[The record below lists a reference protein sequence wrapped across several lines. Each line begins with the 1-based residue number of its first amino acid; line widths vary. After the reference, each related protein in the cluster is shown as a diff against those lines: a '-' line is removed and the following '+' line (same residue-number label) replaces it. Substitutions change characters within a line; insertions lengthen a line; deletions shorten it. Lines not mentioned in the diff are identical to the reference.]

1 MKIIPAPVLTDDALE
16 PWVPF
21 PSGEATRILGEA
33 TIEGAN
39 QHGFIFSED
48 GWLAFVMIEPAYV
61 RTYALTAPFECSG
74 WTEIDSRYL
83 ATTASPE
90 FDTYGLGINQ
100 KFSWDGMK
108 YYIIYW
114 GLEGYVTTICQWDLN
129 TPFDLAGTD
138 RYNYDTSFRFPEIIM
153 GYNHEYLREFDI
165 SEDGQRL
172 YVQDKGTQKQG
183 GNPDGAFGIIYEYE
197 MTTPY
202 DLSTL
207 VEVGAYA
214 LRGQDWGGAVES
226 FGFTVYTRGHH
237 VDQIIEVGAY
247 INSFLYDG
255 VLEDRFERD
264 VVPGGSF
271 VGGGGT
277 YISYIMHRQ
286 VRGMLATVRY
296 YNDDLSFRAQTV
308 AEV

>member
-1 MKIIPAPVLTDDALE
+1 MKIIPIPAPADDALE

-21 PSGEATRILGEA
+21 PSGDATDVLGSA
-33 TIEGAN
+33 TLAGAN

-48 GWLAFVMIEPAYV
+48 GWLAFVMIEPAYI

-74 WTEIDSRYL
+74 WTEIDDRSFGSL
-83 ATTASPE
+83 SNPGE
-90 FDTYGLGINQ
+90 DSYGLAMNQ

-114 GLEGYVTTICQWDLN
+114 GSVGHVATICQWDLN
-129 TPFDLAGTD
+129 APYDFSG
-138 RYNYDTSFRFPEIIM
+138 RNEYNYDTSFRFPQIIM
-153 GYNHEYLREFDI
+153 GYDHEYLREFDI

-172 YVQDKGTQKQG
+172 YVQDKGTRKLG
-183 GNPDGAFGIIYEYE
+183 GNPDGAFGVIYEYE

-207 VEVGAYA
+207 VELGTYA
-214 LRGQDWGGAVES
+214 LRGQDWGGAVTS
-226 FGFTVYTRGHH
+226 WGFTVYTRGHH
-237 VDQIIEVGAY
+237 VDQVIESGAY
-247 INSFLYDG
+247 LNSFLYDG

-264 VVPGGSF
+264 VVPGGVYNPSLNDY
-271 VGGGGT
+271 VT
-277 YISYIMHRQ
+277 YIMHRR
-286 VRGMLATVRY
+286 VRGMLASVRY
-296 YNDDLSFRAQTV
+296 YNNDLSFRAQTV